1 MLYLKKHLF
10 KYKLINKELLPLDLE
25 IDILKEC
32 NSDNFRLTYTYAL
45 S

>member
-1 MLYLKKHLF
+1 MLYLRKHVF
-10 KYKLINKELLPLDLE
+10 KQKLINEEVLPVDLDS
-25 IDILKEC
+25 DILKEC